1 MFLKKYSKRYSD
13 EITSFEAEAELS
25 MQQTA
30 KSYLI
35 QKKELSNDSSFFMS

>member
-25 MQQTA
+25 MQQKA

-35 QKKELSNDSSFFMS
+35 QKKELSKLIALFL